1 MGRPCTSPGV
11 AALPLLNFAPI
22 LIPQVRHYRYYVALD
37 ASILC
42 NDPPLCTGRLGDQ
55 DGEPLKHRTNAFIRI
70 PIV

>member
-1 MGRPCTSPGV
+1 MAFATFGGLAMAKSTGV
-11 AALPLLNFAPI
+11 
-22 LIPQVRHYRYYVALD
+22 QRYGYYVALD